1 MHDLKLIV
9 NDPDL
14 FKKNLKKRFM
24 DVNIVDEIMNLDKKR
39 REFIQEVEGRRAEV
53 KKLSREI
60 GQLKKNGQD
69 AKKEMTKVAS
79 IKKEIEDSGLTLEK
93 IQKQQQEILSVIPN
107 IPADDVPVGEDES
120 SNKII
125 NSWGEPKQFS
135 FTPKDHVELGESLG
149 MLDFEAG
156 AKITG
161 SRFVVNRGLLARLER
176 ALINFMIDDHLDNGY
191 EEIIPPYIVNASSMH
206 GSGQLPKFE
215 EDLFRLEGR
224 DWYLIPTAEVP
235 LVNLKRDELFSFK
248 ELPIKYCAYTPC
260 FRSEAGS
267 HGKDTRGLIRLHQ
280 FNKVELVGIVAAEDS
295 IAAHDAMVRRACA
308 ILEKL
313 ELPYRE
319 VLLSSGDMG
328 FGATRCIDLE
338 VWLPG
343 QDRYR
348 EISSISNCTDFQ
360 ARRASIRYRDNNGKP
375 QFAHTLNGSGLA
387 AGRTL
392 VAIMENYQQE
402 DGTITVPNI
411 LLSYMGGVKII
422 SNR

>member
-176 ALINFMIDDHLDNGY
+176 SLINFMIDDHLDN
-191 EEIIPPYIVNASSMH
+191 
-206 GSGQLPKFE
+206 
-215 EDLFRLEGR
+215 
-224 DWYLIPTAEVP
+224 
-235 LVNLKRDELFSFK
+235 
-248 ELPIKYCAYTPC
+248 
-260 FRSEAGS
+260 
-267 HGKDTRGLIRLHQ
+267 
-280 FNKVELVGIVAAEDS
+280 
-295 IAAHDAMVRRACA
+295 
-308 ILEKL
+308 
-313 ELPYRE
+313 
-319 VLLSSGDMG
+319 
-328 FGATRCIDLE
+328 
-338 VWLPG
+338 
-343 QDRYR
+343 
-348 EISSISNCTDFQ
+348 
-360 ARRASIRYRDNNGKP
+360 
-375 QFAHTLNGSGLA
+375 
-387 AGRTL
+387 
-392 VAIMENYQQE
+392 
-402 DGTITVPNI
+402 
-411 LLSYMGGVKII
+411 
-422 SNR
+422 